1 MIQKSSSLDWPQWR
15 GPLRDSH
22 VSGFKAPSRWP
33 AQLGKK
39 WSINVGE
46 GHSSPIIVGNRA
58 FVIVRQ
64 GNDEHVLCLDMAT
77 GKTLWKD
84 VVAAPFD
91 SVIFPAQRLGKS
103 PRSTPLWHQGKLYTI
118 GVNGLMTCFDAT
130 KGSILWRKDFAKQY
144 PIPMPVCGAS
154 LSPLVDGKKIYVH
167 AGHEATGSFLAL
179 DKDTGK
185 ELWAWKGEGPG
196 YTSPQLATI
205 GGVRQLITASHNLWL
220 GLSPENGSELWRLAN
235 RQNMFN
241 HNSITPVIAGDTV
254 LCGANQ
260 RATFALKL
268 SQSGGKWATSKVWES
283 RDVTMSSSSPV
294 LDGKHVYV
302 VNEKRR
308 GQVAVMDFATGKVTW
323 ECPGNKGEQVTIF
336 DIGPSLLVSSQGGE
350 LFVYQKMGDT
360 LKETAKYE
368 VTDSAMW
375 SSPAISG
382 NRLLVKGASTLALWD
397 IPA

>member
-1 MIQKSSSLDWPQWR
+1 MQKNSDWPQWR

-22 VSGFKAPSRWP
+22 VSGFKVPSRWP
-33 AQLGKK
+33 AQLSKK
-39 WSINVGE
+39 WTLAVGE

-64 GNDEHVLCLDMAT
+64 GGDEQTLCLDMAT

-84 VVAAPFD
+84 TVAAPFD

-103 PRSTPLWHQGKLYTI
+103 PRSTPLWSAGKLYTI
-118 GVNGLMTCFDAT
+118 GVNGLMTCFEAT
-130 KGSILWRKDFAKQY
+130 SGKILWRRDFSKEF

-154 LSPLVDGKKIYVH
+154 LSPLIEGKKLFVH
-167 AGHEATGSFLAL
+167 AGHEATGAFMAL

-205 GGVRQLITASHNLWL
+205 CGVRQLVTASHNLWI
-220 GLSPENGSELWRLAN
+220 GLSPENGALLWSLGN

-254 LCGANQ
+254 LCGSNQ
-260 RATFALKL
+260 RATFALKIK
-268 SQSGGKWATSKVWES
+268 QSAGKWDTEKVWES

-294 LDGKHVYV
+294 LDGKRVYV

-323 ECPGNKGEQVTIF
+323 ECPGNKGEQATIF
-336 DIGPSLLVSSQGGE
+336 DIGPALLVSAQGGE
-350 LFVYQKMGDT
+350 LFVYQKSGDI
-360 LKETAKYE
+360 LKEAARYE
-368 VTDSAMW
+368 VADSALW
-375 SSPAISG
+375 ASPAISG
-382 NRLLVKGASTLALWD
+382 NRLLVKGAANLSLWE
-397 IPA
+397 IPS

>member
-1 MIQKSSSLDWPQWR
+1 MQTSSSLDWPQWR
-15 GPLRDSH
+15 GPRRDAH
-22 VSGFKAPSRWP
+22 VAGFKVPARWP
-33 AQLGKK
+33 AQLTKK
-39 WSINVGE
+39 WSLTVGE
-46 GHSSPIIVGNRA
+46 GHASPIIVGNRA

-64 GNDEHVLCLDMAT
+64 GNDEHVLCLDMAS

-84 VVAAPFD
+84 VVTAPFD
-91 SVIFPAQRLGKS
+91 SVIFPATRLGKA

-130 KGSILWRKDFAKQY
+130 KGAIVWRKDFSKQF

-154 LSPLVDGKKIYVH
+154 LSPLIDGKKLYVH
-167 AGHEATGSFLAL
+167 AGHEATGAFLAL

-196 YTSPQLATI
+196 YTSPQLVTI
-205 GGVRQLITASHNLWL
+205 GGVKQLITASHNLWL
-220 GLSPENGSELWRLAN
+220 GLSPEDGKQLWSLAN

-241 HNSITPVIAGDTV
+241 HNSITPVISNDTV

-268 SQSGGKWATSKVWES
+268 TQSAGKWSTAKVWES
-283 RDVTMSSSSPV
+283 RDVTMSTSSPV
-294 LDGKHVYV
+294 LDGKRVYV

-308 GQVAVMDFATGKVTW
+308 GQLAVMDFATGKITW
-323 ECPGNKGEQVTIF
+323 ECPGNKGEQVTLF
-336 DIGPSLLVSSQGGE
+336 DVGPVLLVSAQGGE
-350 LFVYQKMGDT
+350 VFAYQKSGDT
-360 LKETAKYE
+360 LKEIAKYE
-368 VTDSAMW
+368 VADSAMW
-375 SSPAISG
+375 ASPAISG
-382 NRLLVKGASTLALWD
+382 NRLLVKGASSLALWE

>member
-1 MIQKSSSLDWPQWR
+1 MQKTPSLDWPQWR
-15 GPLRDSH
+15 GPRRDAH
-22 VSGFKAPSRWP
+22 VSGFKVPAKWP
-33 AQLGKK
+33 AQLTKK
-39 WSINVGE
+39 WSITAGE

-58 FVIVRQ
+58 FAIVRQ

-77 GKTLWKD
+77 GKTVWQD

-91 SVIFPAQRLGKS
+91 SVIFPATRLGKA

-118 GVNGLMTCFDAT
+118 GVNGLMTCFDAA
-130 KGSILWRKDFAKQY
+130 KGSILWRKDFAKQF

-154 LSPLVDGKKIYVH
+154 LSPLIDGKKLYVH
-167 AGHEATGSFLAL
+167 AGHEATGAFLAL

-205 GGVRQLITASHNLWL
+205 GGVQQLITASHNLWI
-220 GLSPENGSELWRLAN
+220 GLSPENGSLLWSLAN

-268 SQSGGKWATSKVWES
+268 AQSGGKWSPTKVWES
-283 RDVTMSSSSPV
+283 RDVTMSTSSPV
-294 LDGKHVYV
+294 LDGKRVYV

-308 GQVAVMDFATGKVTW
+308 GQLAVMDFATGKITW
-323 ECPGNKGEQVTIF
+323 ECPGNKGEQVTLF
-336 DIGPSLLVSSQGGE
+336 DVGPALLVSAQGGE
-350 LFVYQKMGDT
+350 LFVYQKNGDT

-368 VTDSAMW
+368 VADSAMW
-375 SSPAISG
+375 ASPAISG
-382 NRLLVKGASTLALWD
+382 NRLLVKGAATLALWEL
-397 IPA
+397 PS